1 MTKKEEENKENEF
14 ETLEQELESEL
25 ENIEEEEKELEGDIS
40 KISTEIN
47 ILKDS
52 LARAQADYHNLVKRV
67 ERDKADMGSY
77 ITGNVVVRLLTFV
90 DNLERLISATPEDQK
105 QTPLFEGIKSTHS
118 GIIKT
123 LETMGVKSFDS
134 LLQEVDTDLHEVM
147 SQLPGKEGIIIQEFE
162 KGYKLHD
169 KVIRHAKVIVG
180 TGE

>member
-1 MTKKEEENKENEF
+1 MTKKDEEKNE
-14 ETLEQELESEL
+14 ETLEQELETEL
-25 ENIEEEEKELEGDIS
+25 ENIEKEEKELEGNIS
-40 KISTEIN
+40 KISDEIS

-67 ERDKADMGSY
+67 ERDKADMWSY
-77 ITGNVVVRLLTFV
+77 ITANVVVRLLSFV

-118 GIIKT
+118 AVIKT
-123 LETMGVKSFDS
+123 LETMWVKSFDS

-147 SQLPGKEGIIIQEFE
+147 SQLPGKEWIIIQEFE
-162 KGYKLHD
+162 KWYKLHD
-169 KVIRHAKVIVG
+169 KVIRHAKVIVW